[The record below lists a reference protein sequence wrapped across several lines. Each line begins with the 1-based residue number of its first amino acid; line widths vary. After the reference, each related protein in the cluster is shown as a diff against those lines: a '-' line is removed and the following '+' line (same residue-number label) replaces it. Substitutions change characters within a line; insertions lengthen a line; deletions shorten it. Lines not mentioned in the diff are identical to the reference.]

1 MKKILLPLIV
11 LGCTLGI
18 ANADIAF
25 LLTEALGLETSSVLS
40 AAPGSVT
47 TVTRNASG
55 NDLVYS
61 WSYSN
66 VDLDGGGLAN
76 DTLTWDVKWEF
87 FENSTLSGGQITLG
101 TDTAGDVDINGG
113 WRAVDTLWREDTHKF
128 TIDPSSVNL
137 TADAGYT
144 ASFAGFTRLWVTAG
158 TYYYGEGVDTI
169 QDIRAGNGS
178 INWDPGLDTV
188 LITAFGGNER
198 NRWLGGDITIIPEP
212 ATFGLVAAFGGG
224 LLFVRR
230 FLKS

>member
-1 MKKILLPLIV
+1 MNKILLPLTV

-18 ANADIAF
+18 AKADIAF
-25 LLTEALGLETSSVLS
+25 LLTEGLGLETSSVLS

-47 TVTRNASG
+47 TVTSNPSG

-61 WSYSN
+61 FSYSN

-101 TDTAGDVDINGG
+101 TDTAGAVSTGVG
-113 WRAVDTLWREDTHKF
+113 WMASDGLWREDTHKF
-128 TIDPSSVNL
+128 TLDNVSL

-144 ASFAGFTRLWVTAG
+144 ASFTGFTRLWVTAG

-169 QDIRAGNGS
+169 QDVRAANGS

-188 LITAFGGNER
+188 LITDFGGNER

-230 FLKS
+230 FMKS